1 MTWLL
6 WAIATSDLTLMA
18 LGLVLVA
25 ALVIGFA
32 PLLDRFP
39 VIGAYVPLARL
50 VALLLLFV
58 IGLCVGHR
66 LADESA
72 ALAQARTD
80 LAFKDLELDAQK
92 RSADV
97 AAKLR
102 ADAEAKAGEADKKV
116 SDYEAELAKRPEN
129 DACALDGGDVDRL
142 RGIAK

>member
-6 WAIATSDLTLMA
+6 WAVATSDLALMV

-25 ALVIGFA
+25 ALVVGFA
-32 PLLDRFP
+32 PLLGRFP

-58 IGLCVGHR
+58 IGLCIGHR

-80 LAFKDLELDAQK
+80 LAFKDLELDAQ
-92 RSADV
+92 RQTAET

-102 ADAEAKAGEADKKV
+102 ADAEAKADEADKKV
-116 SDYEAELAKRPEN
+116 SDYEAELAKRPAN
-129 DACALDGGDVDRL
+129 DACVLDGGDVDWL
-142 RGIAK
+142 RRIAK